1 MLPSNQRLSRDQVTS
16 FLKSP
21 EIKVIFNR
29 LGTFKYCIS
38 PKLSNEGGP
47 GQSIITVITGSKQQK
62 RAVLRNK
69 IRRQIYTAFRKNP
82 YNISIEGML
91 YVSKQSYELSYQEIT
106 DLLHALLSKIEKQY
120 KILA

>member
-29 LGTFKYCIS
+29 LGTLKY
-38 PKLSNEGGP
+38 LNQSNNVH
-47 GQSIITVITGSKQQK
+47 STNTITVITGSKQQK
-62 RAVLRNK
+62 KAVLRNK

>member
-91 YVSKQSYELSYQEIT
+91 YVSKQSYDLSYQEIT